1 MRSLSFE
8 IAINALRNIQI
19 YRCVKVKDLGGWAS
33 SPFAILCFPLYIVR
47 IPIYSISAKRLKS
60 FSVHLK
66 QLQDGHPK
74 SSGPRR
80 PREARTCRSKD
91 CRVCRGQFNFAIP
104 IVSSCVSSSPLL
116 SLEFSA
122 NASRKRWDV
131 SKEPKRCLS
140 DFAEANTS
148 TGLRWWMSA

>member
-1 MRSLSFE
+1 MRSFE
-8 IAINALRNIQI
+8 VAIIINALRNIQI

-33 SPFAILCFPLYIVR
+33 SPFAILCFPLFIIR
-47 IPIYSISAKRLKS
+47 IPIYSISAKRLKW

-91 CRVCRGQFNFAIP
+91 CRQLNFAIP
-104 IVSSCVSSSPLL
+104 IVSSCFSSSPLL

-148 TGLRWWMSA
+148 TGLRWWTSA